1 MVLMKDIAEA
11 VGVSN
16 ATVSL
21 VLGGKSG
28 SRVSES
34 VKNRVL
40 QTAKEMGYH
49 SNDLARSLRTGR
61 TNLISVIVTDISN
74 DFFGKMS
81 FYIQEEAKKYG
92 YLVITAN
99 TNESD
104 SELESIIHVL
114 ISKKVDGVIVV
125 PTQNCKEMLE
135 GVIKSGT
142 PVVQIDRLIDT
153 LKADY
158 VGTDN
163 YASSA
168 NAIKELITCGKKRIA
183 MLTLKLDVNAITER
197 VRGYEDALKN
207 HNLYNPLLIRNVE
220 FEEIHK
226 VGEVMNDLLG
236 QKPDAIF
243 FSSRRVFTLAMDALS
258 EHQHDGSSVT
268 LLCFDEAKSYKAL
281 MSDSLWYVEQP
292 IEDMAKKAFSLLMSK
307 IQGTATYSKHEYL
320 SYLVK

>member
-1 MVLMKDIAEA
+1 MKDIAEA

-114 ISKKVDGVIVV
+114 ISKKVGGVIVV

-135 GVIKSGT
+135 DVIKSGT

-307 IQGTATYSKHEYL
+307 IQGTTTYSKHEYL

>member
-1 MVLMKDIAEA
+1 MKDIAEA

-114 ISKKVDGVIVV
+114 ISKKVDEVIVV

-135 GVIKSGT
+135 DVIKSGT

-307 IQGTATYSKHEYL
+307 IQGTTTYSKHEYL

>member
-1 MVLMKDIAEA
+1 M
-11 VGVSN
+11 
-16 ATVSL
+16 
-21 VLGGKSG
+21 
-28 SRVSES
+28 
-34 VKNRVL
+34 
-40 QTAKEMGYH
+40 
-49 SNDLARSLRTGR
+49 
-61 TNLISVIVTDISN
+61 
-74 DFFGKMS
+74 
-81 FYIQEEAKKYG
+81 
-92 YLVITAN
+92 
-99 TNESD
+99 
-104 SELESIIHVL
+104 L

-135 GVIKSGT
+135 DVIKSGT

-307 IQGTATYSKHEYL
+307 IQGTTTYSKHEYL

>member
-49 SNDLARSLRTGR
+49 SNDLARSLPTGR

-125 PTQNCKEMLE
+125 PTQNCNEMLE
-135 GVIKSGT
+135 DVIKSGT

-307 IQGTATYSKHEYL
+307 IQGTTTYSKHEYL

>member
-114 ISKKVDGVIVV
+114 ISKNVDGVIVV

-135 GVIKSGT
+135 DVIKSGT

-307 IQGTATYSKHEYL
+307 IQGTTTYSKHEYL